1 MAAAEADITHIDM
14 GDEPAGQSAELRLL
28 VSVRDRL
35 HMAEVIRTLKRSSR
49 VLRAARVKP

>member
-1 MAAAEADITHIDM
+1 
-14 GDEPAGQSAELRLL
+14 

-35 HMAEVIRTLKRSSR
+35 HMAEVTRTLKRSSR